1 MDDSDK
7 LGLAVANCNLVLSLL
22 GPNSS
27 QGRNLPPSLYPN
39 YYSSL
44 FKLMRQ
50 YGVRRIFAMNSA
62 SAKDPRDSFSLIVFL
77 VTLLVRVLAPAA
89 YQTMQGLTRVFHEAD
104 DLDWTLF
111 RLNGLPGG
119 HDEESWKKDRENG
132 PIYAGYVGKPGYK
145 WSLQR
150 AGLAKWLVDC
160 AESGAP
166 EWIRKMPAVSK
177 SSIANM
183 KGE

>member
-1 MDDSDK
+1 MDDTDK
-7 LGLAVANCNLVLSLL
+7 LGFAVAKCNLVLSLL
-22 GPNSS
+22 GPDSS
-27 QGRNLPPSLYPN
+27 QGRSLPPSLYPN

-44 FKLMRQ
+44 FLLMRQ
-50 YGVRRIFAMNSA
+50 HGVRRILAMNSA
-62 SAKDPRDSFSLIVFL
+62 SAKDPLDSFSLVVFL
-77 VTLLVRVLAPAA
+77 LTLFIRIFAPAA

-104 DLDWTLF
+104 DLEWALF

-119 HDEESWKKDRENG
+119 HDKESWRKDREDE
-132 PIYAGYVGKPGYK
+132 PTYAGYVGKPGYK
-145 WSLQR
+145 LSLQR
-150 AGLAKWLVDC
+150 AALARWLVDC

-177 SSIANM
+177 SSIAKV